1 MGKDLLR
8 HIVTGLLL
16 AALSAGCAGTATE
29 PRPPSHP
36 ALTRAAV
43 TIEDVDRSIEDE
55 RALSANSARLPHPGE
70 AWFAVLDGCAQVLVT
85 APHATRPMRDGQLR
99 FADSGTG
106 GLAIAIHRL
115 TGARTI
121 HTTMASPS
129 DPNYHDDNAFKAA
142 VAGAL
147 SARRPV
153 AVLDLHA
160 SHAYRPYDVDFGTMG
175 RASLLGREDLLAGLA
190 AALAREGLTNQSI
203 DFFAAARNQTITKWV
218 SARGVPAIQL
228 EISATWL
235 SPGAGPLEAH
245 RYAQLLQGIVRF
257 VGSMGCAK
265 RAAPDGGRP

>member
-1 MGKDLLR
+1 MGEDIRRLIVASLL
-8 HIVTGLLL
+8 VGV
-16 AALSAGCAGTATE
+16 LSAGCAGTATE
-29 PRPPSHP
+29 PHSPLHP
-36 ALTRAAV
+36 ALTRAVVA
-43 TIEDVDRSIEDE
+43 IEDVERSIEDE
-55 RALSANSARLPHPGE
+55 RALSASSARLPRPGE

-106 GLAIAIHRL
+106 ALAIAIHRR

-121 HTTMASPS
+121 YTTMASPS
-129 DPNYHDDNAFKAA
+129 DPNYHDDNPFKEA
-142 VAGAL
+142 VTDAL
-147 SARRPV
+147 SARTPV
-153 AVLDLHA
+153 VVLDLHA

-190 AALAREGLTNQSI
+190 TALAREGLTNQSL

-257 VGSMGCAK
+257 AESTGCAK
-265 RAAPDGGRP
+265 R